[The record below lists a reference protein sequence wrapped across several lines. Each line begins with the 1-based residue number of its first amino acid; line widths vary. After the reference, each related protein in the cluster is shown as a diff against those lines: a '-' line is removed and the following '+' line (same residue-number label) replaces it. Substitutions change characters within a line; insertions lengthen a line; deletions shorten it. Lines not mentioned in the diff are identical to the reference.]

1 MAKKNKKKNKRGGGT
16 KILGE
21 VSTTLISI
29 LVGAIV
35 ESLIERLLQQTSS
48 HNIDDNKDSDR
59 HHSNKTLESG
69 NLDRDRP
76 QERHATNHNL
86 IKNVVSR
93 LVNNVGQV
101 KLTRKEL
108 LDIVSPFVKE
118 STFTL
123 NDVVATLKNGTR
135 RAVQS
140 PINSVVANEAE
151 MIFPGVTETLK
162 NVTSTIALNDTNN
175 IADNNGKKKNKKKK
189 KKKS

>member
-1 MAKKNKKKNKRGGGT
+1 MAKKNKNKNKRGGGT

-59 HHSNKTLESG
+59 HHNNKALESG
-69 NLDRDRP
+69 DNTHYRAKEPKPTERNLV
-76 QERHATNHNL
+76 
-86 IKNVVSR
+86 KNIASR

-123 NDVVATLKNGTR
+123 NDVVASLKNGTR

-151 MIFPGVTETLK
+151 MVFPGVTETLK
-162 NVTSTIALNDTNN
+162 NVTNAIALNDTDN
-175 IADNNGKKKNKKKK
+175 ISDNKGKKKNKKKK